1 MTPITMNATLCI
13 SINDDFVADLRH
25 RVERFEVFVT
35 EPYASVRNG
44 PAELSGLL
52 RAVQRVTVAQIEA
65 VAAEDFCE
73 VPLLHVD
80 WRDDDGVA
88 GEDHRSCG
96 QLAVD
101 AVQCFDNRVPFDA
114 ETTCRRMRVH
124 VA

>member
-1 MTPITMNATLCI
+1 MTPITMNATICI
-13 SINDDFVADLRH
+13 SVNDDFVADLRH

-35 EPYASVRNG
+35 EPYASVRNR

-52 RAVQRVTVAQIEA
+52 RAVQRVTVAQIET

-80 WRDDDGVA
+80 RRDDDRGA
-88 GEDHRSCG
+88 GDVHRSGG

-101 AVQCFDNRVPFDA
+101 AFQRLDDRVTFDA
-114 ETTCRRMRVH
+114 E
-124 VA
+124 